1 MRVQDVMSTEVVTIG
16 PRQTLAEV
24 HRIMN
29 AEGVRH
35 LPVVEGGQLLGL
47 LTQRD
52 LHLVETL
59 DAVEP
64 EEVLVDEVM
73 VRDVYAV
80 DPDAPLAEVL
90 REMERRRVG
99 SAVVLRERRPVG
111 IFTTSDALRALRGV
125 LEEQEERAGAGG
137 TS

>member
-16 PRQTLAEV
+16 PRQTLAEA

-35 LPVVEGGQLLGL
+35 LPVVEDGRLLGL

-64 EEVLVDEVM
+64 DEVLIEEVM

-80 DPDAPLAEVL
+80 DPDASLSGVL
-90 REMERRRVG
+90 REMERRRLG
-99 SAVVLRERRPVG
+99 SAVVLREQRPVG

-125 LEEQEERAGAGG
+125 LEEQEERAGPGG
-137 TS
+137 A

>member
-16 PRQTLAEV
+16 PRETLAEA

-35 LPVVEGGQLLGL
+35 LPVVDAGRLLGL

-64 EEVLVDEVM
+64 EEVLVEEVM
-73 VRDVYAV
+73 VQDVYAV
-80 DPDAPLAEVL
+80 EPEASLPAVL
-90 REMERRRVG
+90 REMERRRLG
-99 SAVVLRERRPVG
+99 SAVVLRGRQPVG

-125 LEEQEERAGAGG
+125 LEEQEERAGASG
-137 TS
+137 S

>member
-16 PRQTLAEV
+16 PRQTLAEA

-35 LPVVEGGQLLGL
+35 LPVVEGGRLLGL

-64 EEVLVDEVM
+64 DEVLIEEVM
-73 VRDVYAV
+73 VREVYAV
-80 DPDAPLAEVL
+80 EPDAPLPGVL
-90 REMERRRVG
+90 REMERRRLG
-99 SAVVLRERRPVG
+99 SAVVLEGDRPVG
-111 IFTTSDALRALRGV
+111 IFTASDAIRALRSM

-137 TS
+137 S

>member
-16 PRQTLAEV
+16 PRQTLAEA

-35 LPVVEGGQLLGL
+35 LPVVEGGRLLGL

-64 EEVLVDEVM
+64 DEVLIEEVM

-80 DPDAPLAEVL
+80 APDAPLPGVL
-90 REMERRRVG
+90 REMERRRLG
-99 SAVVLRERRPVG
+99 SAVVLSEQRPVG

-125 LEEQEERAGAGG
+125 LEEQEERAGASGDC
-137 TS
+137 

>member
-16 PRQTLAEV
+16 PRQTLAEA

-35 LPVVEGGQLLGL
+35 LPVVEGGRLLGL

-64 EEVLVDEVM
+64 DEVLIEEVM

-80 DPDAPLAEVL
+80 EPDAPLPGVL
-90 REMERRRVG
+90 REMERRRLG
-99 SAVVLRERRPVG
+99 SAVVLREQRPVG
-111 IFTTSDALRALRGV
+111 IFTASDALRALRGV

-137 TS
+137 DS

>member
-99 SAVVLRERRPVG
+99 SAVVLRERQPVG